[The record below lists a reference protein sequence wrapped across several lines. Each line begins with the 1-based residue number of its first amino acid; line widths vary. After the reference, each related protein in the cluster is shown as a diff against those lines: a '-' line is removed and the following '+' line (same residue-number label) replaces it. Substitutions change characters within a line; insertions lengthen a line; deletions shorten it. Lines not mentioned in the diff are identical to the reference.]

1 MSEVFCNFAA
11 ANNFIMEQ
19 KNKYAFSLFVIGTLF
34 FVFGFITWI
43 NGILMPFLKASCELT
58 TFQASFVPFAFY
70 ISYFFMAI
78 PSSFLI
84 KKVGYSGGMMIGL
97 ITMAIGSILFVP
109 AAITRQFGLFLTGL
123 FIQGG
128 GLTLLQAASNPYATI
143 LGPIETAARRISI
156 MGVCNKLAGI
166 IGFYTLYQALFSGMQ
181 DELKM
186 IENGIVTGQAKD
198 MILQHLSEQVILPY
212 VIITAIF
219 ILLVVFIK
227 LAKLPKIEQQEEN
240 FDNEHRSIFSYP
252 YLWFGVFAIF
262 FYVGAEV
269 IAIDYL
275 IPYGKYL
282 HFADAAT
289 KNFPMYALFALIIG
303 YLLGLVTVP
312 KMISQRQA
320 LIAHL
325 VIAIALTSVAVCSK
339 TIIGFLQPSLAPN
352 ELMELSARLSIA
364 CIIMLS
370 FAHAIMWPA
379 IWPLS
384 IHDLGRHTEV
394 ASGLLVMA
402 IAGGAVMSL
411 IYGKLCDMP
420 NIGNQSAYCLLF
432 VSYLY
437 ILFFAITGCKIQGKN
452 KQSKT
457 K

>member
-1 MSEVFCNFAA
+1 MKQE
-11 ANNFIMEQ
+11 
-19 KNKYAFSLFVIGTLF
+19 NKYAFSLFVIGTLF

-84 KKVGYSGGMMIGL
+84 KKVGYSGGMMLGL
-97 ITMAIGSILFVP
+97 LTMAIGAILFVP
-109 AAITRQFGLFLTGL
+109 AASTRQFPLFLTGL

-156 MGVCNKLAGI
+156 MGVCNKLAGV
-166 IGFYTLYQALFSGMQ
+166 IGFYTLYKALFSGMQ
-181 DELKM
+181 QELQM
-186 IENGIVTGQAKD
+186 IENGMLTGEAKD
-198 MILQHLSEQVILPY
+198 LALQNLSEQVILPY
-212 VIITAIF
+212 VIITAVF
-219 ILLVVFIK
+219 ILLVLFIK
-227 LAKLPKIEQQEEN
+227 LAKLPQIEQQTAEQGG
-240 FDNEHRSIFSYP
+240 EHRSIFSYP
-252 YLWFGVFAIF
+252 YMWLGVFAIF

-275 IPYGKYL
+275 IPYGKSL
-282 HFADAAT
+282 HLADSAT
-289 KNFPMYALFALIIG
+289 KNFPIYAMFALIVG
-303 YLLGLVTVP
+303 YFVGLLTVP
-312 KMISQRQA
+312 KMISQRHA

-325 VIAIALTSVAVCSK
+325 CIAIGLASVAICSK
-339 TIIGFLQPSLAPN
+339 TLVHFFNPSLAPD
-352 ELMELSARLSIA
+352 ELFSMSARLSIS

-384 IHDLGRHTEV
+384 IHDLGKHTEV

-402 IAGGAVMSL
+402 CAGGGVMSL
-411 IYGKLCDMP
+411 IYGKLCELP
-420 NIGNQSAYCLLF
+420 HIGHQSAYSLLF
-432 VSYLY
+432 VCYFY
-437 ILFFAITGCKIQGKN
+437 ILFFATFGYKFQGK
-452 KQSKT
+452 K
-457 K
+457 